1 LARSL
6 VNTSPP
12 ISAPAV
18 AGADV
23 PAAAVI
29 WSETLAA
36 SRDEFISSSQKISGD
51 AAHAEKPEKQAH
63 SAMRHCSTKRQMV
76 MARMFFNARGLVA
89 AGCGLGRHREASP
102 RSASAVDFP
111 PSLQALRAVTTAASP
126 RISRW

>member
-1 LARSL
+1 VARQLSYGRLASRERCLYDLARSL

-51 AAHAEKPEKQAH
+51 AAHAEKPRTT
-63 SAMRHCSTKRQMV
+63 SAFCNERLFATY
-76 MARMFFNARGLVA
+76 
-89 AGCGLGRHREASP
+89 P
-102 RSASAVDFP
+102 
-111 PSLQALRAVTTAASP
+111 
-126 RISRW
+126 